1 MFRCVLAL
9 SKPMQKPVIP
19 LVLSVVCEGTEAARR
34 FFFAL
39 GPRARRAA
47 QWRDLLFHRVLATYY
62 STYRN
67 LSSRPEHSARLL
79 RGIRSGGI
87 VARSPPTQITVTTA
101 QFQATTPPSH
111 QKLFVRARL
120 FTLSFEGQPCRKKQQ
135 PTGFSP

>member
-39 GPRARRAA
+39 VPRVRRAA
-47 QWRDLLFHRVLATYY
+47 QWRDLLFHRVLATNC

-67 LSSRPEHSARLL
+67 LSSRPKHPARSL
-79 RGIRSGGI
+79 RGLRSGGTCF
-87 VARSPPTQITVTTA
+87 VFDHHVLALN
-101 QFQATTPPSH
+101 QATT
-111 QKLFVRARL
+111 KN
-120 FTLSFEGQPCRKKQQ
+120 LSSRPKQPGAFPGCAVEGPA
-135 PTGFSP
+135 FSP